1 MYRRFPGMGG
11 SNAAENTFRFSDFVF
26 VEEHVRNSV
35 RNRKL
40 STGLR
45 TNLDQRERKFRLKK
59 NNFWTGGRVNKLM
72 KKLKLWGNFCQKLI
86 SRHLIKF
93 LMQLKKVFVEVF
105 PKVFFSFCLAKP
117 TFWNFENEESNFNV
131 QFKDSQKGLRLCK

>member
-1 MYRRFPGMGG
+1 MGG

-59 NNFWTGGRVNKLM
+59 KQFCVINNRRPNK
-72 KKLKLWGNFCQKLI
+72 
-86 SRHLIKF
+86 
-93 LMQLKKVFVEVF
+93 
-105 PKVFFSFCLAKP
+105 
-117 TFWNFENEESNFNV
+117 
-131 QFKDSQKGLRLCK
+131 